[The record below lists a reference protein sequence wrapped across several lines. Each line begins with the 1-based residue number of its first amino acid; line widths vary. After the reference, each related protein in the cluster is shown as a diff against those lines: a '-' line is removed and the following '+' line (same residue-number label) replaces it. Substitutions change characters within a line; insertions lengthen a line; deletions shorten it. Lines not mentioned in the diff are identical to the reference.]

1 MDWAT
6 ILSGGVSALAGGG
19 INFAGNL
26 IGEYLAEGQAG
37 GKSEREN
44 KAVQDALGMTAG
56 QAPNFLINTNAAGQ
70 KGNAARVGYQKA
82 EGSFAPDA
90 SLVQDRASANRMAGE
105 MQDTLGARTE
115 AERRMRQIQQNRT
128 QTQIGDMAGLT
139 GGNARAMN
147 DVTRGIGE
155 QVAQSNLQ
163 GNEQIGQ
170 QAVRA
175 AGMGQDM
182 RMQGGQAYQQGL
194 QQQYQRDV
202 VPYMNQFQNMEGLAA
217 TTAQSAYTGA
227 QDTIINNPFQAL
239 GDFANAYG
247 GAMAKKVSEYA
258 LQPGDYAGLQKQ
270 NKAADINI
278 DFEHNDP
285 GVQGGKF
292 GFNDQI
298 GAPPAQTPGMSKSL
312 YTNQMMPDWLQ
323 ALGGM
328 QKSTYT
334 NNMNS
339 PFRPQ
344 TINNYGSVGNPFE

>member
-1 MDWAT
+1 MEPLT
-6 ILSGGVSALAGGG
+6 IGMGLASSLGGG
-19 INFAGNL
+19 LINYIGNK
-26 IGEYLAEGQAG
+26 IGLSQVDGQAE
-37 GKSEREN
+37 SQREAEQ
-44 KAVQDALGMTAG
+44 KALDMAAG

-105 MQDTLGARTE
+105 MQNTLGARTE

-175 AGMGQDM
+175 AGMGQDI
-182 RMQGGQAYQQGL
+182 RMQGGQAYQQGV

-217 TTAQSAYTGA
+217 QTMASSAQGA
-227 QDTIINNPFQAL
+227 QDSLINNPFQ
-239 GDFANAYG
+239 
-247 GAMAKKVSEYA
+247 
-258 LQPGDYAGLQKQ
+258 
-270 NKAADINI
+270 
-278 DFEHNDP
+278 
-285 GVQGGKF
+285 
-292 GFNDQI
+292 
-298 GAPPAQTPGMSKSL
+298 T
-312 YTNQMMPDWLQ
+312 
-323 ALGGM
+323 
-328 QKSTYT
+328 
-334 NNMNS
+334 
-339 PFRPQ
+339 
-344 TINNYGSVGNPFE
+344 